1 MESVTVF
8 RHIDKNA
15 LLSPKIM
22 TRENELNS
30 DCSNLVNVLFTI
42 SGGRVSEEISEILR
56 IAFNSEDVTV
66 YFEPSPDGR
75 IISVFYVDGLELRP
89 ISVPDGVWKCL
100 AIELAILTKSSLIAI
115 DEFENSLHV
124 KLQEFLIQELRRS
137 GITTIIATHSPIV
150 IDSVQPNEITI
161 LERKYH
167 ETITYKFKNKEE
179 VEKKLKERGLALSDA
194 LRYGIVTKD
203 ELQEIKRKYS
213 LQLRMFMEL
222 NLLRKF

>member
-1 MESVTVF
+1 M
-8 RHIDKNA
+8 
-15 LLSPKIM
+15 
-22 TRENELNS
+22 
-30 DCSNLVNVLFTI
+30 
-42 SGGRVSEEISEILR
+42 
-56 IAFNSEDVTV
+56 
-66 YFEPSPDGR
+66 
-75 IISVFYVDGLELRP
+75 
-89 ISVPDGVWKCL
+89 
-100 AIELAILTKSSLIAI
+100 ILTKSSLIAI

-203 ELQEIKRKYS
+203 ELQEIK
-213 LQLRMFMEL
+213 
-222 NLLRKF
+222 